1 MANEIELDLNDSTP
15 AKKSKVA
22 KPSLAEVFYAQRLV
36 EGLHPE
42 VLLDDKTVN
51 EGVKE
56 AMTEIIE
63 GEHAKHHEL
72 KPIER
77 LGKWLAAGDVP
88 ESAVNLAKQL
98 GYEGSLT
105 VGELEDGIRFYHR
118 RTTEDCIEMGKRLL
132 LLKEATAHGEF
143 SQRVELLGIND
154 SLARKFM
161 RAAEKFSNRFSKTV
175 LNKAGSQTKFLE
187 LLVLDDD
194 EIEILEAGGEVR
206 GIDLDAIE
214 CMSVTELRARLRE
227 LEKSTGSRLSN
238 MTAEIERTEYELTRL
253 KNKQRLTKFED
264 LTELV
269 RDECMHLQ
277 AGCELNLNSLQK
289 LFEQVFYDQPT
300 PEQSLRIEQVYI
312 AITVAASRSFSNL
325 EIIQE
330 LMTNSGLSV
339 DRIKGQNILTP
350 TEAERWLLDSQM
362 LASKHEAEK
371 LARDVKRE
379 EAKPKG
385 RGRPAGSKNKSE
397 D

>member
-1 MANEIELDLNDSTP
+1 
-15 AKKSKVA
+15 
-22 KPSLAEVFYAQRLV
+22 
-36 EGLHPE
+36 
-42 VLLDDKTVN
+42 
-51 EGVKE
+51 
-56 AMTEIIE
+56 
-63 GEHAKHHEL
+63 
-72 KPIER
+72 
-77 LGKWLAAGDVP
+77 
-88 ESAVNLAKQL
+88 
-98 GYEGSLT
+98 
-105 VGELEDGIRFYHR
+105 
-118 RTTEDCIEMGKRLL
+118 
-132 LLKEATAHGEF
+132 
-143 SQRVELLGIND
+143 
-154 SLARKFM
+154 
-161 RAAEKFSNRFSKTV
+161 
-175 LNKAGSQTKFLE
+175 
-187 LLVLDDD
+187 
-194 EIEILEAGGEVR
+194 
-206 GIDLDAIE
+206 
-214 CMSVTELRARLRE
+214 MSVTELRARLRE